1 MNSFKAHT
9 LLSRKSWGTLLSRT
23 HSIASPV
30 GLFQS
35 QVGMFKLTRSHQL
48 VLIRPYNNAQEKET
62 QAEKGLKKYW
72 NSFKTVVTDP
82 SKKLASKKGLSTMGI
97 GLVISYLYVTHESPG
112 AQDRN
117 MADVFKKGKID
128 RGVSPPI
135 SKKLVKRENL
145 ENAVK
150 NILQLSLQNY
160 FLISGEHGTGKT
172 TLVQNAILSLQEP
185 KGAIHFECP
194 SDAKEFAK
202 NLSKHLDYELYP
214 FKLRDII
221 MQLTTNAIRKEQDG
235 RSEYSSWN
243 LLSTQLLRTAD
254 YYMKKYKRPIVLV
267 LDQVDRIAKK
277 DPEFLGILQDFA
289 KSGADRGTLVIVF
302 IASEGL
308 IPQIMKSR
316 SAWSRA
322 SATFEVG
329 DISDEEAVKF
339 LQDSGIDKKK
349 AEDTVKYLTGGRFAL
364 LKNVQELNR
373 VDPKNL
379 VE

>member
-1 MNSFKAHT
+1 
-9 LLSRKSWGTLLSRT
+9 
-23 HSIASPV
+23 
-30 GLFQS
+30 
-35 QVGMFKLTRSHQL
+35 
-48 VLIRPYNNAQEKET
+48 
-62 QAEKGLKKYW
+62 EKGLKKYW
-72 NSFKTVVTDP
+72 NSFKTV
-82 SKKLASKKGLSTMGI
+82 LASKKGLSTMGI

-128 RGVSPPI
+128 QGVSPPI

-145 ENAVK
+145 ENVVK
-150 NILQLSLQNY
+150 NILQFSLQNY

-185 KGAIHFECP
+185 KGVIHFECP

-221 MQLTTNAIRKEQDG
+221 IMQLTTNAIRK
-235 RSEYSSWN
+235 
-243 LLSTQLLRTAD
+243 AD

-277 DPEFLGILQDFA
+277 DPEFLGMLQDFA
-289 KSGADRGTLVIVF
+289 KSGADRDTLVIVF
-302 IASEGL
+302 IASEGSV
-308 IPQIMKSR
+308 PQIMKSR

-339 LQDSGIDKKK
+339 LQDS
-349 AEDTVKYLTGGRFAL
+349 VKYLTGGRFAL

-379 VE
+379 VEKFKEQTFTQIKRDLDTVDLPENHEFFIKLIEVDRIAIKKAKTIIPLDTIHKLVEANILKEHQDYTVSFHSRYIDTYFKE